1 MIHPLVSLKLTVFSA
16 ILFAT
21 ILVGHSILVGHNI
34 HAGEMLRDVEWVRP
48 RIAQRGTTV
57 EVIIQGKFLEQPQDL
72 IFYKPGIRSLSLET
86 LPNLPNPIGL
96 AHGGRI
102 EEQVKAVLQI
112 DPDCQPGEHP
122 FRLRTKT
129 GLSLLAT
136 FHVSPFPVEP
146 ETSEPNDT
154 IATAQRVALNTTI
167 LGKVDTDVFRID
179 APPGKRISMEVD
191 CVRLAD
197 QHYGDAEFDLAI
209 RALDSQGRELGSN
222 DENALHVQDPLL
234 SFVVPE
240 SVSDHQIFIE
250 VRQSVHSPRDIPYCI
265 HIGDFLRPL
274 SAYPAGGQAGQPLD
288 VELIGDPS
296 GSVHNTL
303 KVPTSL
309 GNFSWYT
316 DAPSPLSLRSS
327 PYGNIL
333 EDRTSDVTNVPELP
347 IALNG
352 VIDEPYDTD
361 KFRIHVKKGDK
372 YRVRVYG
379 SALGHPID
387 PAILIRRAPLTSE
400 QESPTSG
407 LNKPPDQ
414 EAIEVEADDADPR
427 SLSDRDLFGSS
438 IRSGGG
444 FKDVLDPSVIWEP
457 KSDGDYILEI
467 RDTSGNGST
476 SAIYR
481 IEIESPPNS
490 IHPVLPSRFFDWVEG
505 SRGTGLAIPQGNR
518 WTVLV
523 SLPKG
528 QGTAYSGPYE
538 LIADGLPDGV
548 RMISPVVTNQ
558 AGTWPIQFTAE
569 QNAQLAGTPFTI
581 RAVPSDPS
589 VIIEGGCQQ
598 VVPFINHSGGDA
610 WRTLRVDRFAIA
622 VTQPAPF
629 HIELQQPTTSLVRGG
644 ELFIPVRIIRKNGFN
659 EPIEYQAD
667 FGPNGVGLP
676 PKDTI
681 QEGQSQA
688 MLRITASNSAPLGKG
703 WLYVMGTTLS
713 GSDYLGPGRIR
724 VSSELIEIH
733 IAEPYVE
740 LSSEPASVRRGGT
753 AKMSFRVTPKT
764 PFDGQATVSLLGL
777 PKGVQVIGSMPTITK
792 DSEKLEFEVTAT
804 DEALLGPN
812 NGIECELV
820 FRNDG
825 QEIRQRAGN
834 ASLRV
839 DPKL

>member
-1 MIHPLVSLKLTVFSA
+1 MIHKLLSVKLNVHSA
-16 ILFAT
+16 IL
-21 ILVGHSILVGHNI
+21 LVSFLIGQRL

-102 EEQVKAVLQI
+102 EEQVKAVLEI

-122 FRLRTKT
+122 FRLRTNT

-154 IATAQRVALNTTI
+154 IATAQRVSLNTTI
-167 LGKVDTDVFRID
+167 LGKVDTDVFRVD
-179 APPGKRISMEVD
+179 ASPGKRISIEVD

-234 SFVVPE
+234 SLIVPD
-240 SVSDHQIFIE
+240 SVSDHQVFIE

-274 SAYPAGGQAGQPLD
+274 SAYPAGGQAGKQLD
-288 VELIGDPS
+288 VQLIGDPS
-296 GSVHNTL
+296 GTAHDTL
-303 KVPTSL
+303 DVPTSL
-309 GNFSWYT
+309 GTFPVYA
-316 DAPSPLSLRSS
+316 DAPSPLSLRSC

-333 EDRTSDVTNVPELP
+333 EDRNSEETNVPELP

-387 PAILIRRAPLTSE
+387 PAILIRKAPLTSE
-400 QESPTSG
+400 LASQTSG
-407 LNKPPDQ
+407 SSSPSGN
-414 EAIEVEADDADPR
+414 ESIEVEADDADPR

-457 KSDGDYILEI
+457 KSDGDYVLEI
-467 RDTSGNGST
+467 RDTSGNGSP
-476 SAIYR
+476 SAVYR

-490 IHPVLPSRFFDWVEG
+490 IHPVLTSRFFDWVEG
-505 SRGTGLAIPQGNR
+505 SRGTGLA
-518 WTVLV
+518 
-523 SLPKG
+523 SPK
-528 QGTAYSGPYE
+528 A
-538 LIADGLPDGV
+538 IAGRSWYHSRKGRGLP
-548 RMISPVVTNQ
+548 I
-558 AGTWPIQFTAE
+558 
-569 QNAQLAGTPFTI
+569 LAPM
-581 RAVPSDPS
+581 
-589 VIIEGGCQQ
+589 
-598 VVPFINHSGGDA
+598 N
-610 WRTLRVDRFAIA
+610 
-622 VTQPAPF
+622 
-629 HIELQQPTTSLVRGG
+629 
-644 ELFIPVRIIRKNGFN
+644 
-659 EPIEYQAD
+659 
-667 FGPNGVGLP
+667 
-676 PKDTI
+676 
-681 QEGQSQA
+681 
-688 MLRITASNSAPLGKG
+688 
-703 WLYVMGTTLS
+703 
-713 GSDYLGPGRIR
+713 
-724 VSSELIEIH
+724 
-733 IAEPYVE
+733 
-740 LSSEPASVRRGGT
+740 
-753 AKMSFRVTPKT
+753 
-764 PFDGQATVSLLGL
+764 
-777 PKGVQVIGSMPTITK
+777 
-792 DSEKLEFEVTAT
+792 
-804 DEALLGPN
+804 
-812 NGIECELV
+812 
-820 FRNDG
+820 
-825 QEIRQRAGN
+825 
-834 ASLRV
+834 
-839 DPKL
+839 